1 MTSFW
6 ILAGVMICA
15 AVLFVAIPLMRGPRL
30 LDQASRNELNVS
42 IRRDQIAELQRD
54 LDSGTLSQ
62 ALYDQGR
69 EEIERGLI
77 EDAAS
82 NEEDGNATPAAGGTS
97 KGLAFGLALA
107 LPALVVSLY
116 FQLGRL
122 DGIDP
127 QVAAPVAQQ
136 GEHDIGADE
145 LAAMVQKLAD
155 RLKAQP
161 EDAEGWMMLGRSYSV
176 MRDFKQA
183 AVAYARAHAIIGDHP
198 DVLANYADAL
208 AMANGGE
215 FTEQSIVL
223 IDRAVKA
230 DPTHQKSL
238 WLAGTAAFESGNY
251 GRALTVWTA
260 LRAQLE
266 PGSDMY
272 QTMSANVAEVRSLSG
287 MTPEAPMAASVQ
299 MAQAGAAKVSGRV
312 SVDPSLAAKVDPS
325 ATLFIYAKAASGP
338 PMPLAIQ
345 RLSASDLPLSFT
357 LDESMSM
364 IPAMSLAKFDQ
375 VIVGARISKSG
386 NAIAQSGDLQV
397 VLGPLAVGSDGLDLV
412 IAEVV
417 Q

>member
-1 MTSFW
+1 
-6 ILAGVMICA
+6 LAGVMICV
-15 AVLFVAIPLMRGPRL
+15 AVLFVAIPLARGPRND
-30 LDQASRNELNVS
+30 DQSSRDELNVS
-42 IRRDQIAELQRD
+42 IRRDQIAELKRD
-54 LDSGTLSQ
+54 LVAGTLSQ
-62 ALYDQGR
+62 AQYDQGR
-69 EEIERGLI
+69 EEIERGLV
-77 EDAAS
+77 EDAVS
-82 NEEDGNATPAAGGTS
+82 NDEEKETPAGANGSS
-97 KGLAFGLALA
+97 KGLAFGLALVI
-107 LPALVVSLY
+107 PALAVSVY
-116 FQLGRL
+116 FQIGRL

-127 QVAAPVAQQ
+127 QMAPPVAQQ
-136 GEHDIGADE
+136 GEHDIGADQ

-155 RLKAQP
+155 RLKNQP

-215 FTEQSIVL
+215 FTEQSIAL

-238 WLAGTAAFESGNY
+238 WLAGTAAFETGNY
-251 GRALTVWTA
+251 GRALTVWSA
-260 LRAQLE
+260 LRVQLE
-266 PGSDMY
+266 PGSEMH
-272 QTMSANVAEVRSLSG
+272 QTMSANIAEVRSLAG
-287 MTPEAPMAASVQ
+287 MAPEAPMAAPAPQ
-299 MAQAGAAKVSGRV
+299 MAQAGTAKVSGRV
-312 SVDPSLAAKVDPS
+312 SVDPSLAARVDPS
-325 ATLFIYAKAASGP
+325 ATLFVYAKAASGP

-345 RLSASDLPLSFT
+345 RLSASDLPLTFT
-357 LDESMSM
+357 LDESMAM
-364 IPAMSLAKFDQ
+364 MPAMSLAKFDQ
-375 VIVGARISKSG
+375 VMVGARISKSG